1 MMTISVTG
9 AKDLPLALQTV
20 AEPLPASSSP
30 NFAGRR
36 RPNSDKP
43 EINPPFRADI
53 KRLREFIERNASKA
67 ALKIA
72 DILLAEAGS
81 FFQRL
86 LRQTL
91 RQPRRAKLRPTSLRI
106 SMRRMIACLHTSLL
120 VDLEI

>member
-9 AKDLPLALQTV
+9 AKDLSLALQTV

-30 NFAGRR
+30 NFAGKR

-81 FFQRL
+81 FFHPLASGPSPDAGGRSCGRPICAYHAPHDRGL
-86 LRQTL
+86 HASLFV
-91 RQPRRAKLRPTSLRI
+91 KLDI
-106 SMRRMIACLHTSLL
+106 
-120 VDLEI
+120 